1 MKQQTT
7 LKQSQNGFSHIVLVL
22 AVVVVAIIGF
32 VGWRVMSMSKTN
44 TGGTDKKASSEVNNQ
59 EDTEAAKL
67 PPYVVWD
74 YMGGE
79 KWGAL
84 SDAPAC
90 EEPLSIKLPMDVSK
104 ATNVL
109 YPGQV
114 RGGDFKPHGGI
125 GVEGKADNKVD
136 VLAPM
141 DTYLYRG
148 ARHIE
153 QGETQYMFDFISPCG
168 IMVRIGHLLK
178 LSPEFQAYAD
188 QLPVGAPGDSRTTK
202 FTTNTAVKAGTLIAT
217 EVGFANTKNVFF
229 DFGVYDLRQTNEASK
244 DPAFAEEPLRKSDK
258 EQSYYSLCWF
268 DLLPGADK
276 TKVKSLPARG
286 IEGKTS
292 DYCK

>member
-1 MKQQTT
+1 MIN
-7 LKQSQNGFSHIVLVL
+7 LKKLDQNGSHVL
-22 AVVVVAIIGF
+22 AVVFIILLVAVVGF
-32 VGWRVMSMSKTN
+32 AGWRVGQMNKSDNQENKS
-44 TGGTDKKASSEVNNQ
+44 ASSDTKD
-59 EDTEAAKL
+59 EDQSEEL
-67 PPYVVWD
+67 DPYVVWD

-79 KWGAL
+79 KWGPL
-84 SDAPAC
+84 GTAPDC
-90 EEPLSIKLPMDVSK
+90 KEPLSIKSPMDVSK

-125 GVEGKADNKVD
+125 GVEGKSDNKVD
-136 VLAPM
+136 VKAPM

-153 QGETQYMFDFISPCG
+153 QGEVQYMFDFISPCG

-178 LSPEFQAYAD
+178 LSPEFEAYAN
-188 QLPVGAPGDSRTTK
+188 QLPLGQSGDSRTTK
-202 FTTNTAVKAGTLIAT
+202 FQTNTAVKQGALIAT
-217 EVGFANTKNVFF
+217 EVGFAKTKNVFF
-229 DFGVYDLRQTNEASK
+229 DFGVYDLRKTNEASK
-244 DPAFAEEPLRKSDK
+244 DPAFANEPKRKADQ

-268 DLLPGADK
+268 DLLSSSEKK
-276 TKVKSLPARG
+276 TVKALPARG

>member
-1 MKQQTT
+1 MKQLST
-7 LKQSQNGFSHIVLVL
+7 LKQSQQGFGHIVLVL
-22 AVVVVAIIGF
+22 AIVVIAAIGF
-32 VGWRVMSMSKTN
+32 AGWRVMSMSKTTN
-44 TGGTDKKASSEVNNQ
+44 AGEDKKASAEVSSEENARTA
-59 EDTEAAKL
+59 ELA
-67 PPYVVWD
+67 PYVIWD

-90 EEPLSIKLPMDVSK
+90 EDPLSIQAPMDVSK

-125 GVEGKADNKVD
+125 GIEGKADNKVD
-136 VLAPM
+136 LLAPM

-148 ARHIE
+148 SRNIE
-153 QGETQYMFDFISPCG
+153 QGETQYMFDFVSPCG
-168 IMVRIGHLLK
+168 VMVRIGHLLK

-188 QLPVGAPGDSRTTK
+188 QLPMGPEGDSRTTK
-202 FTTNTAVKAGTLIAT
+202 FATNTAIKAGTLIAT

-244 DPAFAEEPLRKSDK
+244 DPAFANEPLRKADK
-258 EQSYYSLCWF
+258 EQSYHSLCWF
-268 DLLPGADK
+268 DLLPSADK

-286 IEGKTS
+286 IEGKVS